1 MSFDTKE
8 TMQKNGIR
16 PTKSLGQNFLT
27 DYGIVNRIADAAC
40 LSQEDFVVE
49 VGPGIGS
56 MTVELAKRAGKV
68 VAIEIDKHLIE
79 TLSKN
84 LEGLENVSIINK
96 DILKLDVSKLINEE
110 AEGYK
115 KVKVISN
122 LPYYITTPVIM
133 KFLEENPGID
143 MMVFMMQKEVADR
156 IGASPGGKDYGALT
170 VAVQYYG
177 RPEKL
182 FNVPPH
188 SFIPQP
194 EVDSSVVRIEI
205 HREPPV
211 ELQCKDT
218 FFKTVKAAFGQR
230 RKTLLNAL
238 SNSGYFIHTK
248 DEIKEI
254 LKNTG
259 IEEKRRGETLT
270 IMQFAELSNAI
281 FLKK

>member
-1 MSFDTKE
+1 MGCDLNPALFLFKEVFYMSFDTKE

-40 LSQEDFVVE
+40 LSREDFVVE

-68 VAIEIDKHLIE
+68 VAVEIDKHLIE

-84 LEGLENVSIINK
+84 LMGLKNVSIINN

-182 FNVPPH
+182 FNVP
-188 SFIPQP
+188 
-194 EVDSSVVRIEI
+194 
-205 HREPPV
+205 
-211 ELQCKDT
+211 
-218 FFKTVKAAFGQR
+218 
-230 RKTLLNAL
+230 L
-238 SNSGYFIHTK
+238 SPKS
-248 DEIKEI
+248 
-254 LKNTG
+254 
-259 IEEKRRGETLT
+259 
-270 IMQFAELSNAI
+270 
-281 FLKK
+281 